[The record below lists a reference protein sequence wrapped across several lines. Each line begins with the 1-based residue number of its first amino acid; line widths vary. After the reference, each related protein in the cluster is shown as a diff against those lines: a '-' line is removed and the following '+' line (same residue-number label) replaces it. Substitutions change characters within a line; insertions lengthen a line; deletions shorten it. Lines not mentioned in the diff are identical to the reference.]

1 MTEKAVIYLRVSTD
15 EQTEES
21 QLEPCKNYCK
31 EKGWEV
37 IKIYRDHGKSAY
49 KEDKYRPEFMKMLED
64 AKKREFQHI
73 VVFAM
78 DRFSRQPP
86 VRVLEMV
93 RELSVLYG
101 VQVNAVTGGEW
112 RNAIEAI
119 NQLARA
125 GTGGYMSEVLRQ
137 LASMLETIM
146 IGALAEQARYESRKI
161 GERVRASVKFQKAK
175 KENRIGRQPKI
186 SEKEL
191 KWLQQLKEKYP
202 AMGWRTLAKKL
213 NEERS
218 DPSSELY
225 FKKQHPDAK
234 KIDVVSYVTVKRAM
248 EGEK

>member
-1 MTEKAVIYLRVSTD
+1 MGYAVQWRNRMDYAGDKMTEKAVIYLRVSTD

-64 AKKREFQHI
+64 AKKRDFQHI

-161 GERVRASVKFQKAK
+161 GERVRASIKFQKAK
-175 KENRIGRQPKI
+175 KENKVGRPPLEIDVNKIVELREGGMSYRKIG
-186 SEKEL
+186 
-191 KWLQQLKEKYP
+191 QQLGIPKSTVEKYYKETVQKR
-202 AMGWRTLAKKL
+202 GAK
-213 NEERS
+213 N
-218 DPSSELY
+218 
-225 FKKQHPDAK
+225 A
-234 KIDVVSYVTVKRAM
+234 
-248 EGEK
+248 

>member
-161 GERVRASVKFQKAK
+161 GERVRASIKFQKAK
-175 KENRIGRQPKI
+175 KENKVGRPSLEIDVNKIVELREGNPPMSYRKIG
-186 SEKEL
+186 
-191 KWLQQLKEKYP
+191 QQLGIPKSTVEKYYKETVQKR
-202 AMGWRTLAKKL
+202 GAK
-213 NEERS
+213 N
-218 DPSSELY
+218 
-225 FKKQHPDAK
+225 A
-234 KIDVVSYVTVKRAM
+234 
-248 EGEK
+248 

>member
-31 EKGWEV
+31 EKGWKV

-64 AKKREFQHI
+64 AKKRDFQHI

-161 GERVRASVKFQKAK
+161 GERVRASIKFQKAK
-175 KENRIGRQPKI
+175 KENKVGRPTIVTKIAEKLEITEEEVQHNILNKIVELREGNPPMSYRKIG
-186 SEKEL
+186 
-191 KWLQQLKEKYP
+191 QQLGIPKSTVEKYYKETVQKR
-202 AMGWRTLAKKL
+202 GAK
-213 NEERS
+213 N
-218 DPSSELY
+218 
-225 FKKQHPDAK
+225 A
-234 KIDVVSYVTVKRAM
+234 
-248 EGEK
+248 

>member
-31 EKGWEV
+31 EKGWGV

-161 GERVRASVKFQKAK
+161 GERVRASIKFQKAK
-175 KENRIGRQPKI
+175 KENKVGRPSLEIDVNKIVELREGGMSYRKIG
-186 SEKEL
+186 
-191 KWLQQLKEKYP
+191 QQLGIPKSTVEKYY
-202 AMGWRTLAKKL
+202 K
-213 NEERS
+213 E
-218 DPSSELY
+218 
-225 FKKQHPDAK
+225 
-234 KIDVVSYVTVKRAM
+234 TVQKRGVKNA
-248 EGEK
+248 